1 MFSLHEKHRRGD
13 DMDEWLREFG
23 REQKDLIH
31 ILHKVQA
38 EYGFIPASAIR
49 RIAEHLG
56 ITENDV
62 FGVLTFYKAF
72 RLQPPGRYMLTVCQ
86 GTSCHV
92 RGGAAVFAEIKK
104 QLGIE
109 PGETTADRM
118 FSLETVNCFGCCAI
132 GPTVVVNG
140 TYYSQVQVADVDSL
154 LAGYR
159 NRK

>member
-1 MFSLHEKHRRGD
+1 MD
-13 DMDEWLREFG
+13 DLLREFG

-38 EYGFIPASAIR
+38 EYGYIPAQAIL
-49 RIAEHLG
+49 RIAEHLN

-62 FGVLTFYKAF
+62 FGVMTFYKAF
-72 RLQPPGRYMLTVCQ
+72 RLEAPGQFTVTVCR

-92 RGGAAVFAEIKK
+92 RGGDEVFAEMQK

-109 PGETTADRM
+109 PGQTTADRM

-140 TYYSQVQVADVDSL
+140 VYHSQVQVADVRPL
-154 LAGYR
+154 LDGYR

>member
-1 MFSLHEKHRRGD
+1 MD
-13 DMDEWLREFG
+13 DLLKEFG
-23 REQKDLIH
+23 REQRDLIH
-31 ILHKVQA
+31 ILHKIQA
-38 EYGFIPASAIR
+38 EFGHIPPSSVQ

-56 ITENDV
+56 ISESDV

-72 RLQPPGRYMLTVCQ
+72 RLHPPGKYTVTVCR

-92 RGGAAVFAEIKK
+92 RGGDSVFAEIKK
-104 QLGIE
+104 DLEIDA
-109 PGETTADRM
+109 GETTADRM

-140 TYYSQVQVADVDSL
+140 IYHSQVRAADVGPL
-154 LAGYR
+154 LARYR

>member
-1 MFSLHEKHRRGD
+1 
-13 DMDEWLREFG
+13 MDESLKEFG

-38 EYGFIPASAIR
+38 EYGHIPAAVIR
-49 RIAEHLG
+49 KVAEHLK

-62 FGVLTFYKAF
+62 YGILTFYKAF
-72 RLQPPGRYMLTVCQ
+72 RLQIPGRYTVTVCR

-92 RGGAAVFAEIKK
+92 RGGDAVFAKVK
-104 QLGIE
+104 DVLGIE
-109 PGETTADRM
+109 PGETTADRL

-140 TYYSQVQVADVDSL
+140 TYHSQVQVADVGPL
-154 LAGYR
+154 LEMYR
-159 NRK
+159 SRKQGS

>member
-1 MFSLHEKHRRGD
+1 
-13 DMDEWLREFG
+13 MDELLRDLG
-23 REQKDLIH
+23 REQKDLVH

-38 EYGFIPASAIR
+38 QYGYIPAPAIR
-49 RIAEHLG
+49 RIAEHLS

-72 RLQPPGRYMLTVCQ
+72 RLQPSGKYTVTVCQ

-92 RGGAAVFAEIKK
+92 RGGDAVFAEIKN

-140 TYYSQVQVADVDSL
+140 TYHSQVQVSDVSPL

-159 NRK
+159 SRK

>member
-1 MFSLHEKHRRGD
+1 
-13 DMDEWLREFG
+13 MDELLKEFG

-38 EYGFIPASAIR
+38 EYGCVPASAIP
-49 RIAEHLG
+49 RIAEHLN
-56 ITENDV
+56 ITPNEV
-62 FGVLTFYKAF
+62 YGVLTFYKAF
-72 RLQPPGRYMLTVCQ
+72 RLRPPGKVTVTVCQ

-92 RGGAAVFAEIKK
+92 RGGAGVFAEFKS

-109 PGETTADRM
+109 AGETTADRM
-118 FSLETVNCFGCCAI
+118 FSLETVNCLGCCAI

-140 TYYSQVQVADVDSL
+140 TYHSQIQVADVGPL
-154 LAGYR
+154 LERYR

>member
-1 MFSLHEKHRRGD
+1 MD
-13 DMDEWLREFG
+13 DLLRDLG
-23 REQKDLIH
+23 REQKDLVH
-31 ILHKVQA
+31 ILHQVQA
-38 EYGFIPASAIR
+38 EYGYIPAPAIR
-49 RIAEHLG
+49 RIAEHLR

-72 RLQPPGRYMLTVCQ
+72 RLQPPGKYTVTVCR

-92 RGGAAVFAEIKK
+92 RGGDRVFAEIKK
-104 QLGIE
+104 QLDIE

-140 TYYSQVQVADVDSL
+140 SYHSQVQVEDVAAL
-154 LAGYR
+154 LSGYR
-159 NRK
+159 SRK

>member
-1 MFSLHEKHRRGD
+1 MRRAENNF
-13 DMDEWLREFG
+13 MNELLKEFG

-31 ILHKVQA
+31 ILHRVQT
-38 EYGFIPASAIR
+38 EFGFIPAPAIR
-49 RIAEHLG
+49 QIADHLG
-56 ITENDV
+56 ITESDV

-72 RLQPPGRYMLTVCQ
+72 RLKPPGKFLLTVCQ

-92 RGGAAVFAEIKK
+92 RGGAAVFAEIKE

-109 PGETTADRM
+109 PGETTADGV

-140 TYYSQVQVADVDSL
+140 TYHSQVQVADVTSL
-154 LAGYR
+154 LAEYR

>member
-1 MFSLHEKHRRGD
+1 MD
-13 DMDEWLREFG
+13 DLLKEFG

-38 EYGFIPASAIR
+38 EYGHIPAPAIR
-49 RIAEHLG
+49 RIAEHLK
-56 ITENDV
+56 ISESDV

-72 RLQPPGRYMLTVCQ
+72 RLQSPGKYTVTVCQ

-92 RGGAAVFAEIKK
+92 RGGAGVFAEVGK
-104 QLGIE
+104 QLGIG
-109 PGETTADRM
+109 PGETTADGL

-140 TYYSQVQVADVDSL
+140 IFHSQVQVSDVGPL
-154 LAGYR
+154 LAAYR
-159 NRK
+159 SRK

>member
-1 MFSLHEKHRRGD
+1 
-13 DMDEWLREFG
+13 MDELLKEFG
-23 REQKDLIH
+23 REQKDLVH

-38 EYGFIPASAIR
+38 EFGFVPAPAIR
-49 RIAEHLG
+49 RIAEHLN
-56 ITENDV
+56 ITESDV

-72 RLQPPGRYMLTVCQ
+72 RLQPPGKYMLTVCQ

-92 RGGAAVFAEIKK
+92 RGGAAVLAEIKK

-109 PGETTADRM
+109 PGETTTDRI
-118 FSLETVNCFGCCAI
+118 FSLDTVNCFGCCAI
-132 GPTVVVNG
+132 GPNVVVNG
-140 TYYSQVQVADVDSL
+140 TYHSQVQVEDVRSL

>member
-1 MFSLHEKHRRGD
+1 
-13 DMDEWLREFG
+13 MDELLREFG

-38 EYGFIPASAIR
+38 EYGYIPAPAIR
-49 RIAEHLG
+49 RIAEHLS
-56 ITENDV
+56 ITASDV

-72 RLQPPGRYMLTVCQ
+72 RLQPPGKYTVTACQ

-92 RGGAAVFAEIKK
+92 RGGDAVFAEIKT

-109 PGETTADRM
+109 AGETTADRM
-118 FSLETVNCFGCCAI
+118 FSLETVNCFGCCAV

-140 TYYSQVQVADVDSL
+140 TYHSQVQVADVGPL

-159 NRK
+159 SRK